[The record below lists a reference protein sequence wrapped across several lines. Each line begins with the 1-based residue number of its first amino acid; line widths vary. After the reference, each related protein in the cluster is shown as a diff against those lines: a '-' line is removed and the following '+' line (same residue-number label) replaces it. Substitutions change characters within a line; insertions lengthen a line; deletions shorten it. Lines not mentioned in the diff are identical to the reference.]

1 MPLFVIKQVSV
12 FLNGAECKNLDMD
25 HTFIF
30 KMVDS
35 NYLILTGIET
45 FNRVSM
51 IPSFSIYD
59 HYKTGTILNKI
70 MIGYAKE

>member
-1 MPLFVIKQVSV
+1 
-12 FLNGAECKNLDMD
+12 MD

-35 NYLILTGIET
+35 NYLILTGIES
-45 FNRVSM
+45 FVMISM

-59 HYKTGTILNKI
+59 HHKTGTILNKI

>member
-1 MPLFVIKQVSV
+1 
-12 FLNGAECKNLDMD
+12 
-25 HTFIF
+25 
-30 KMVDS
+30 MVDS

-59 HYKTGTILNKI
+59 HY
-70 MIGYAKE
+70 